1 MVVMLGHVETYIL
14 EKLAVERALHVTLI
28 DPEKITPAQA
38 AVVAENSKSSGTAAI
53 MVGGSTFS
61 SQEHLDLVV
70 QAIKQVVDL
79 PVILFPNNE
88 SGISRY
94 SDAIWF
100 MSLLNSLDPYYLV
113 GAQILGAPLIKKLN
127 IEPIPMGY
135 IVVGQGGTVGMV
147 GKAKPIAYDQSDLVT
162 AHALAGQYFGMRFIY
177 LEGGSGVA
185 DPVPPDMIKTV
196 KKHLDVPLIVGG
208 GIRTRE
214 QAAAAAKAGAD
225 IIVTGNLIES
235 VDNKRRITE
244 VIEGLKQKSVM

>member
-1 MVVMLGHVETYIL
+1 MLGRVETYIL
-14 EKLAVERALHVTLI
+14 EKLAVEKALHMTLI

-38 AVVAENSKSSGTAAI
+38 AVVAENSKCSGTAAI

-70 QAIKQVVDL
+70 QAIKQAVDL

-135 IVVGQGGTVGMV
+135 IVIGQGGTVGMV
-147 GKAKPIAYDQSDLVT
+147 GKAKTITYDQSELVT

-177 LEGGSGVA
+177 LEGGSGVT

-235 VDNKRRITE
+235 ADNKRRITE
-244 VIEGLKQKSVM
+244 VIEGIKQKSII